1 MKTTWVTEEIFD
13 TISLNAEKK
22 GGDTETI
29 SQIKLKWRTGSAV
42 NTSPLD
48 VLEIGIMLSNNKKI
62 CNGGKF
68 SATEKELK

>member
-1 MKTTWVTEEIFD
+1 MTEEIFD

-62 CNGGKF
+62 CNRGKVF
-68 SATEKELK
+68 CNRERTKINLI